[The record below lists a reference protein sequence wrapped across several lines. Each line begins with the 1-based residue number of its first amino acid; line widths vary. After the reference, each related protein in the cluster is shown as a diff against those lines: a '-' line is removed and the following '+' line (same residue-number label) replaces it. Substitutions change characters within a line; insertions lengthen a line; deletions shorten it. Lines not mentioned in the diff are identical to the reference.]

1 METEPRLTAAAL
13 TQHLVADLLHQNKFP
28 YAHFP
33 ELVDLA
39 VVMTGL
45 GTIRSRFEFVK
56 RADIFWDSTYWGV
69 FPRPF
74 LDTNTLGYSQAMAAW
89 IRDDRDPS
97 WFASLPAAVKSASK
111 KSLKFLNK
119 TGDSFF
125 TPTSCDDSLFDQSQ
139 TQWQALAAE
148 KSISK
153 QIIAIRHF
161 IPEES
166 LADQQNEILLGKLR
180 GSNEPILLHT
190 ITAIESLKLNSQ
202 PIADQLSHL
211 TEHHNDELRAK
222 AMIAL
227 TKLGH
232 IDEHAVTTATKMIS
246 NHAKHVV
253 FAGMF
258 ALSSQSQVDDS
269 TLKAVDRG
277 FMAALQTCDYEFI
290 QLYTTAYSNWM
301 DEPKQHFERLLGDA
315 DEYLEMANEAL
326 EAAQE
331 QTVSLG

>member
-13 TQHLVADLLHQNKFP
+13 AQHLVADLLHQQKFP

-45 GTIRSRFEFVK
+45 GTVRSGFEFVK

-74 LDTNTLGYSQAMAAW
+74 LDTNTLGYTHAMAAW

-97 WFASLPAAVKSASK
+97 WFASLPTPVKSASK
-111 KSLKFLNK
+111 KSLKFLLK

-125 TPTSCDDSLFDQSQ
+125 SPTSCDNQLLDQSQ
-139 TQWQALAAE
+139 PQWQALAAE
-148 KSISK
+148 KSTSK

-161 IPEES
+161 APEES
-166 LADQQNEILLGKLR
+166 LAEKQSEILLGKLR
-180 GSNEPILLHT
+180 SSSEPLTLHA
-190 ITAIESLKLNSQ
+190 ITAVESLKLNGQ
-202 PIADQLSHL
+202 PIADQLNHL

-232 IDEHAVTTATKMIS
+232 IDQHSVTVATKMIS

-253 FAGMF
+253 YAGMF
-258 ALSSQSQVDDS
+258 ALSSQSQVDES

-277 FMAALQTCDYEFI
+277 FMASLQTCDYEFI

-301 DEPKQHFERLLGDA
+301 DEPQQHIEHLLNGA
-315 DEYLEMANEAL
+315 DEYLEIANEAL
-326 EAAQE
+326 QASRE
-331 QTVSLG
+331 QTVALG

>member
-1 METEPRLTAAAL
+1 MHAEPRLTAAAL
-13 TQHLVADLLHQNKFP
+13 TQHLVADLLHQHKFP
-28 YAHFP
+28 YAHFA

-45 GTIRSRFEFVK
+45 GTIRSAFEFVK

-74 LDTNTLGYSQAMAAW
+74 LDTNTLGYAHAMAAW
-89 IRDDRDPS
+89 IRDDSDPK
-97 WFASLPAAVKSASK
+97 WFASLPPAVKSSGK
-111 KSLKFLNK
+111 KSLKFLLK

-125 TPTSCDDSLFDQSQ
+125 SPTSCENGLLDQSQ
-139 TQWQALAAE
+139 LQWQALATE
-148 KSISK
+148 KATSK

-161 IPEES
+161 APEAELS
-166 LADQQNEILLGKLR
+166 EQQSEILLGKLR
-180 GSNEPILLHT
+180 SSNEPLVLHAV
-190 ITAIESLKLNSQ
+190 TAAESLKLSGQ
-202 PIADQLSHL
+202 PIADQLNHL
-211 TEHHNDELRAK
+211 TEHHNDVLRAK

-232 IDEHAVTTATKMIS
+232 IDQHAVTVATKMIS

-253 FAGMF
+253 YAGMF
-258 ALSSQSQVDDS
+258 ALSSQTEVDES

-290 QLYTTAYSNWM
+290 QLYTTAYSKWM
-301 DEPKQHFERLLGDA
+301 DEPQQHFEHLLGGA
-315 DEYLEMANEAL
+315 DEYLEIANEAL
-326 EAAQE
+326 QASRE
-331 QTVSLG
+331 QAVALG

>member
-1 METEPRLTAAAL
+1 MQAEPRLTAAAL

-45 GTIRSRFEFVK
+45 GTIRSGFEFVK

-74 LDTNTLGYSQAMAAW
+74 LDTNTLGYSHAMAAW
-89 IRDDRDPS
+89 IRDDSNPS

-125 TPTSCDDSLFDQSQ
+125 TPTSCDKGLFDQSQ
-139 TQWQALAAE
+139 SQWQTLAAE
-148 KSISK
+148 KSTSK

-161 IPEES
+161 NPEEA
-166 LADQQNEILLGKLR
+166 LAEKQSEILVGKLR
-180 GSNEPILLHT
+180 TSNEPLMLHA
-190 ITAIESLKLNSQ
+190 ITAIESLKLSGQ
-202 PIADQLSHL
+202 PIADQLNHL
-211 TEHHNDELRAK
+211 TEHSNDELRAK

-232 IDEHAVTTATKMIS
+232 IDEHTVTVATKMIS

-253 FAGMF
+253 YAGMF
-258 ALSSQSQVDDS
+258 ALGSQSQVDDA

-290 QLYTTAYSNWM
+290 QLYTTAYSKWM
-301 DEPKQHFERLLGDA
+301 NEPQQHFEHLLGGA
-315 DEYLEMANEAL
+315 EEYLEIANEAL
-326 EAAQE
+326 EASRE
-331 QTVSLG
+331 QAVTLG

>member
-1 METEPRLTAAAL
+1 MEAEPRLTAAAL
-13 TQHLVADLLHQNKFP
+13 TQHLVADLLHQHKFP

-45 GTIRSRFEFVK
+45 GSIRSGFEFVK

-74 LDTNTLGYSQAMAAW
+74 LDTNSLGYSHAMAAW
-89 IRDDRDPS
+89 MRDDRDPD
-97 WFASLPAAVKSASK
+97 WFASLPTAVKSASK
-111 KSLKFLNK
+111 KSLKFLLK

-125 TPTSCDDSLFDQSQ
+125 TPATCNNSLFDQSQ
-139 TQWQALAAE
+139 SQWQALAAE
-148 KSISK
+148 KSTSK
-153 QIIAIRHF
+153 QIIGIRHF
-161 IPEES
+161 APEES
-166 LADQQNEILLGKLR
+166 LADQQSEILLGKLR
-180 GSNEPILLHT
+180 SSNEPLALHAV
-190 ITAIESLKLNSQ
+190 TAVESLKLNGQ
-202 PIADQLSHL
+202 PIADQLNHL
-211 TEHHNDELRAK
+211 TQHHNDVLRAK

-232 IDEHAVTTATKMIS
+232 IDEHAVTVATKMIS

-253 FAGMF
+253 YAGMF
-258 ALSSQSQVDDS
+258 ALSSQNEIDDS

-290 QLYTTAYSNWM
+290 QLYTTAYSKWM
-301 DEPKQHFERLLGDA
+301 EEPQQHFEHLLGDA
-315 DEYLEMANEAL
+315 DEYLEIANEAL
-326 EAAQE
+326 QASRE
-331 QTVSLG
+331 QAVALS